1 MRFLARFFEFFR
13 CVCLWTVQHFVG
25 HSAVAALK
33 HSVGH
38 SLCSAECGGAQC
50 RKPSQNSVGHS
61 GREAP
66 SFMRRAPSPPS
77 PAGRGRSPHGSF
89 PSNPGLRGQT
99 DAVHAPQ
106 TRSAHHAATILN
118 DCSSWKKCK
127 LTSDGM
133 AVIAVNSK
141 ILREFKAPR

>member
-1 MRFLARFFEFFR
+1 MRFLARFLEFFW

-25 HSAVAALK
+25 HSAVAAPK

-66 SFMRRAPSPPS
+66 SFMRRTPS
-77 PAGRGRSPHGSF
+77 PARTARF
-89 PSNPGLRGQT
+89 PRIRVFVVRRTPCMPPPKRAPRCDNPAISTNTHCGHALT
-99 DAVHAPQ
+99 DW
-106 TRSAHHAATILN
+106 
-118 DCSSWKKCK
+118 SSRKKNANC
-127 LTSDGM
+127 T
-133 AVIAVNSK
+133 VNSK
-141 ILREFKAPR
+141 ILRLRI

>member
-106 TRSAHHAATILN
+106 TRSAHHAATIPLLARTHIV
-118 DCSSWKKCK
+118 DTHPQRLLFTEKMQ
-127 LTSDGM
+127 TD
-133 AVIAVNSK
+133 
-141 ILREFKAPR
+141 E